1 MACYERE
8 NRFHDTNWS
17 KSVLHTRRCVPRAS
31 MFMTRLVLIR
41 SQKLIDAMDTG
52 SWGWSLR
59 GEIELERDSGTV

>member
-31 MFMTRLVLIR
+31 MFMTRRVDTK
-41 SQKLIDAMDTG
+41 SEIDRRAG

-59 GEIELERDSGTV
+59 GKIELERDSSTL

>member
-31 MFMTRLVLIR
+31 MFMTRPVLIR
-41 SQKLIDAMDTG
+41 SQKLMDTG

-59 GEIELERDSGTV
+59 GEIELERDLGTV